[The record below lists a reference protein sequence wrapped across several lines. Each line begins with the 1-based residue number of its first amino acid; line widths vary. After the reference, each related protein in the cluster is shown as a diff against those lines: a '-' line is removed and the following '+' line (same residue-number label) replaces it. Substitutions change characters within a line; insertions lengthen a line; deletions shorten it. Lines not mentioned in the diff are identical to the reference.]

1 MEKGLQ
7 INEDKTEKITV
18 EGADYYRWAIRTPL
32 VTQADDLE
40 EIVKTYAA
48 PYLQKGD
55 ILFIS
60 EKMVACTQGRAI
72 PLKAIRPSKLG
83 IFLSR
88 FVHKSA
94 YGIGLSMPETMTMAI
109 MECGR
114 LRILLAAAAGAVGR
128 LLGRQGWFYRVAGR
142 KAAAID
148 GPCPKTIPPYNE
160 YVVLGPK
167 DPDQVAME
175 LAKELDQV
183 TVLIVD
189 INDLGGEIL
198 GSSGFHTKNA
208 HYAALLADNPLGQTD
223 EQTPMGIIRPAEP
236 QQIAFDDCWQYL
248 LDWHA

>member
-1 MEKGLQ
+1 MEKGLRV
-7 INEDKTEKITV
+7 NEEKTEKITV
-18 EGADYYRWAIRTPL
+18 EGETYYRWAIKTPL
-32 VTQADDLE
+32 VTQADDLQDL
-40 EIVKTYAA
+40 VQTYAV

-55 ILFIS
+55 ILFLS

-72 PLKAIRPSKLG
+72 PLKAIRPSRLG

-109 MECGR
+109 VECGR
-114 LRILLAAAAGAVGR
+114 VRILLAAAAGALGR
-128 LLGRQGWFYRVAGR
+128 LLGRKGWFYRVAGR

-160 YVVLGPK
+160 YVVLGPEEPNK
-167 DPDQVAME
+167 VAMD
-175 LAKELDQV
+175 LAHQLDQV

-198 GSSGFHTKNA
+198 GSSGFRTKNA

-223 EQTPMGIIRPAEP
+223 EQTPMGIIRPLEGNKL
-236 QQIAFDDCWQYL
+236 AFDDCWQYL

>member
-18 EGADYYRWAIRTPL
+18 AGESYFRWAIRTPL
-32 VTQADDLE
+32 ITQSDDLQ
-40 EIVKTYAA
+40 EIVQTYAA

-55 ILFIS
+55 ILFLS

-72 PLKAIRPSKLG
+72 PLKAIAPSRLAT
-83 IFLSR
+83 FLSR
-88 FVHKSA
+88 FVHKSP

-109 MECGR
+109 VECGY
-114 LRILLAAAAGAVGR
+114 LRILLAAAAGAMGR
-128 LLGRQGWFYRVAGR
+128 LFGQKGWFYRVAGK
-142 KAAAID
+142 KAASID

-160 YVVLGPK
+160 YVVLGPE
-167 DPDQVAME
+167 DPNRVAMD
-175 LAKELDQV
+175 LAGVLDQV

-198 GSSGFHTKNA
+198 GSSGFKMKNA
-208 HYAALLADNPLGQTD
+208 YYTALLADNPLGQTD
-223 EQTPMGIIRPAEP
+223 EQTPMGIIRSTGP
-236 QQIAFDDCWQYL
+236 QKVAFDDCWQYL

>member
-1 MEKGLQ
+1 MDMGLKVNEEK
-7 INEDKTEKITV
+7 NDKIVV
-18 EGADYYRWAIRTPL
+18 EGKSYFRWAIKTPL
-32 VTQADDLE
+32 VTKGDDLAE
-40 EIVKTYAA
+40 LVKTYAQ

-55 ILFIS
+55 ILFLS

-72 PLKAIRPSKLG
+72 PIQAIRPSRLG

-128 LLGRQGWFYRVAGR
+128 LLGRKGWFYRVAGR

-160 YVVLGPK
+160 YVVLGPRE
-167 DPDQVAME
+167 PDKVARE
-175 LAKELDQV
+175 LSSKLDQV

-198 GSSGFHTKNA
+198 GTSGFRSKNS

-223 EQTPMGIIRPAEP
+223 EQTPMGIVRPMQSE
-236 QQIAFDDCWQYL
+236 QGVFDDCWQYL

>member
-7 INEDKTEKITV
+7 INEEKTEKITV
-18 EGADYYRWAIRTPL
+18 EGETYYRWAIRTPL
-32 VTQADDLE
+32 VTQADELQDL
-40 EIVKTYAA
+40 VQTYAA

-55 ILFIS
+55 ILFLS

-72 PLKAIRPSKLG
+72 PLQAIRPSRMG

-88 FVHKSA
+88 FVRKSA

-109 MECGR
+109 VECGR
-114 LRILLAAAAGAVGR
+114 ARILLAAAAGALGR
-128 LLGRQGWFYRVAGR
+128 LLGQKGWFYRVAGR

-160 YVVLGPK
+160 YVVLGPA
-167 DPDQVAME
+167 DPNKVAMD
-175 LAKELDQV
+175 LARQLDQV

-198 GSSGFHTKNA
+198 GSSGFRTKNA

-223 EQTPMGIIRPAEP
+223 EQTPMGIIRPLEADKL
-236 QQIAFDDCWQYL
+236 AFDDCWQYL

>member
-1 MEKGLQ
+1 
-7 INEDKTEKITV
+7 
-18 EGADYYRWAIRTPL
+18 
-32 VTQADDLE
+32 
-40 EIVKTYAA
+40 
-48 PYLQKGD
+48 
-55 ILFIS
+55 
-60 EKMVACTQGRAI
+60 MVACTQGRAI

-109 MECGR
+109 VECGHI
-114 LRILLAAAAGAVGR
+114 RILLAAAAGAVGR
-128 LLGRQGWFYRVAGR
+128 LLGRKGWFYRVAGR

-160 YVVLGPK
+160 YVVLGPE
-167 DPDQVAME
+167 DPNKVAMD
-175 LAKELDQV
+175 LARELDHV

-198 GSSGFHTKNA
+198 GSSGFQTKNA
-208 HYAALLADNPLGQTD
+208 YYASLLADNPLGQTD

-236 QQIAFDDCWQYL
+236 QQMAFDDCWQYL